1 MTNSPESKLM
11 EVFDALANGNIGHLY
26 RGTCPD
32 PSQPDSRDNA
42 CLACRQIDAA
52 RAAIVA
58 YTAASPSPPSEQD
71 GLPPLPKPPSPDEV
85 FGVPELPI
93 PVNLGDCTN
102 PNLSP
107 RPEPRYSTKQM
118 FAYARSAAAGLYTA
132 EQMRAYALATRPAAP
147 DGEVTG
153 FAIRHVDGLF
163 RNAPN
168 VEVFSITRSMLTV
181 LRDAARL
188 APVALTENERW
199 ALERLQ
205 HCSDPDAVALVCA
218 ALRRFTT
225 NKDSPAVRESKDSS
239 EPKGNDRG

>member
-1 MTNSPESKLM
+1 MTNFPESKLM

-132 EQMRAYALATRPAAP
+132 EQMRDYALATRPAAP
-147 DGEVTG
+147 DGEPVAFVEMVEDEWRFNILASAGPSLRTQM
-153 FAIRHVDGLF
+153 RHGAHLF
-163 RNAPN
+163 
-168 VEVFSITRSMLTV
+168 L
-181 LRDAARL
+181 AARL
-188 APVALTENERW
+188 SPVALSSEERE
-199 ALERLQ
+199 ALERLE
-205 HCSDPDAVALVCA
+205 SSIVGWPRMSRKNAATVCA
-218 ALRRFTT
+218 ALRRRTT
-225 NKDSPAVRESKDSS
+225 N
-239 EPKGNDRG
+239 EPKENDR